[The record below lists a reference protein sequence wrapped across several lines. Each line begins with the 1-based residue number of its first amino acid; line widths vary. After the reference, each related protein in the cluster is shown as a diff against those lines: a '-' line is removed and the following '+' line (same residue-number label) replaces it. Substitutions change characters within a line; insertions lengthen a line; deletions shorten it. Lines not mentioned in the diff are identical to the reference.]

1 MGILDR
7 FKGAIRK
14 SSQNTNEA
22 FNKLVYRYIG
32 NNLISSSE
40 NDDTYINK
48 GYRFN
53 STVYSIVN
61 LISKTAANIPFQIY
75 EVKNENELKR
85 YKSITSGSITTTG
98 LINSNIIQKKAL
110 VGVEDTELHELLNR
124 PNPAQSFNS
133 WIQEVIAFGALTGN
147 RYIYGIAP
155 DTGQNSGK
163 YKELYVLPSQVVE
176 IHSGG
181 LMKPVKEYT
190 LEYNGT
196 YRIPAEFI
204 CHIKNFNP
212 YYDGSGSHL
221 YGMSPLKAGLRS
233 MDANNEALT
242 TGVKYLQNQTARGML
257 ISDEGDITESQA
269 KQLKDK
275 FRSTY
280 QGSQNAGDLI
290 ITPKKLSWV
299 NFGLNASDLSLIEQ
313 YNASIKD
320 LCNVYNVPVQ
330 LLNNTDSTTYNNM
343 KEAKKALYQN
353 AVIPE
358 LIRIREELNRWLTP
372 QYGDKLY
379 IDFDFNSIPEL
390 QEETEKVVDQMS
402 KSWWLTPN
410 EKRIAM
416 NYGVDEDN
424 VRMNEY
430 YVPANLIPMEPSS
443 GLDDIVD
450 AIDEQ
455 KMLKTEVRGM
465 NDVYTTIAEAR
476 ARAEQMGG
484 SGYHEMIFDGYT
496 VYMPF
501 ETHEEYEA
509 AKDGKLAEYYADR
522 DSYNDDDEDFDLD
535 SEIYQMYDMEYKAP
549 NISATMETAL
559 RNKVKDHNDKYGD
572 DPDKRATFSMLARSF
587 VRGVGAYRTN
597 PSSVRPNVNN
607 EQQWALGRVNGLL
620 YALRTGRFRNKP
632 YDTDLLPEGHPL
644 SSKKNPMNKDKINA
658 FLDAYTTREEAEQ
671 RAEEMGWNGE
681 GVGFHTHT
689 YDGNEIYMPFETHE
703 EYEEAQKTNKNYDN
717 YPQGATNN
725 AQRVLD
731 WDKEYDLRSKMGTD
745 TGWARARQLAARRP
759 LSQSEVNQ
767 TYSFLKRHEQNAEIA
782 EEFRGTPWNDKGY
795 VMYNAWGGRAMLSFV
810 ERNRSANKDE

>member
-1 MGILDR
+1 
-7 FKGAIRK
+7 
-14 SSQNTNEA
+14 
-22 FNKLVYRYIG
+22 
-32 NNLISSSE
+32 
-40 NDDTYINK
+40 
-48 GYRFN
+48 
-53 STVYSIVN
+53 
-61 LISKTAANIPFQIY
+61 
-75 EVKNENELKR
+75 
-85 YKSITSGSITTTG
+85 
-98 LINSNIIQKKAL
+98 
-110 VGVEDTELHELLNR
+110 
-124 PNPAQSFNS
+124 
-133 WIQEVIAFGALTGN
+133 
-147 RYIYGIAP
+147 
-155 DTGQNSGK
+155 
-163 YKELYVLPSQVVE
+163 
-176 IHSGG
+176 
-181 LMKPVKEYT
+181 MKPIKEYT

-269 KQLKDK
+269 RQLKDK
-275 FRSTY
+275 FRNTY
-280 QGSQNAGDLI
+280 QGSNNAGDLI

-330 LLNNTDSTTYNNM
+330 LLNNTDSSTYNNM

-353 AVIPE
+353 AIIPE

-372 QYGDKLY
+372 QYGEKLY
-379 IDFDFNSIPEL
+379 IDFDFQSIPEL

-416 NYGVDEDN
+416 NYGVDEGN

-443 GLDDIVD
+443 GLDDIADVL
-450 AIDEQ
+450 DEQ

-465 NDVYTTIAEAR
+465 NDVFTTIAEAR

-484 SGYHEMIFDGYT
+484 SGYHEHIFDGYT

-501 ETHEEYEA
+501 ESHEEYEA
-509 AKDGKLAEYYADR
+509 AREGKLAEYYADR
-522 DSYNDDDEDFDLD
+522 DEYNEEDMDLD
-535 SEIYQMYDMEYKAP
+535 AEIYEMYDMEYKAP
-549 NISATMETAL
+549 QISAAMETAL
-559 RNKVKDHNDKYGD
+559 RNKVKDHNEKYGD
-572 DPDKRATFSMLARSF
+572 NPAKRATFSMLARSF

-620 YALRTGRFRNKP
+620 YALRTGRFRRTA
-632 YDTDLLPEGHPL
+632 YDTDLLPEDHPL
-644 SSKKNPMNKDKINA
+644 SSKKTVENKK
-658 FLDAYTTREEAEQ
+658 
-671 RAEEMGWNGE
+671 
-681 GVGFHTHT
+681 
-689 YDGNEIYMPFETHE
+689 
-703 EYEEAQKTNKNYDN
+703 YDN

-759 LSQSEVNQ
+759 LSQSDVNQ
-767 TYSFLKRHEQNAEIA
+767 IYSFLKRHEQNAEIA
-782 EEFRGTPWNDKGY
+782 EEFRGTPWKDKGY
-795 VMYNAWGGRAMLSFV
+795 VMYNAWGGRAMLSYAD
-810 ERNRSANKDE
+810 RNRSANIDD

>member
-7 FKGAIRK
+7 FRGAVKK

-22 FNKLVYRYIG
+22 FNKLVYRYLG
-32 NNLISSSE
+32 DNLISSSE

-53 STVYSIVN
+53 SSIYSIVN

-85 YKSITSGSITTTG
+85 YKSITSGSVTTTS
-98 LINSNIIQKKAL
+98 LVNSNIIQKKAL
-110 VGVEDTELHELLNR
+110 ANVEDTELHELLNR
-124 PNPAQSFNS
+124 PNPAQSFNT
-133 WIQEVIAFGALTGN
+133 WIQEIIAFGALTGN

-155 DTGQNSGK
+155 DTGQNMGK

-257 ISDEGDITESQA
+257 ISDEGDMTESQA

-280 QGSQNAGDLI
+280 QGSNNAGDLI

-330 LLNNTDSTTYNNM
+330 LLNNTESSTYNNM

-430 YVPANLIPMEPSS
+430 YVPANLIPMEPST

-450 AIDEQ
+450 VLEEQ
-455 KMLKTEVRGM
+455 KSLKREVVGM
-465 NDVYTTIAEAR
+465 NDVYTTIAEAKER
-476 ARAEQMGG
+476 AGQMGG
-484 SGYHEMIFDGYT
+484 SGYHEHIFDGYT

-522 DSYNDDDEDFDLD
+522 DSYNDNDVDLD
-535 SEIYQMYDMEYKAP
+535 SEVYQMYDMELKAP
-549 NISATMETAL
+549 KISAAMETAL
-559 RNKVKDHNDKYGD
+559 RNKVDDHNEKYGD
-572 DPDKRATFSMLARSF
+572 NPAKRATFSMLARSF

-597 PSSVRPNVNN
+597 PSSVRPNVSN

-620 YALRTGRFRNKP
+620 YALRTGKFRSTA
-632 YDTDLLPEGHPL
+632 YDTDLLPEDHAL
-644 SSKKNPMNKDKINA
+644 SSKK
-658 FLDAYTTREEAEQ
+658 
-671 RAEEMGWNGE
+671 EM
-681 GVGFHTHT
+681 
-689 YDGNEIYMPFETHE
+689 
-703 EYEEAQKTNKNYDN
+703 TNKNYDN

-731 WDKEYDLRSKMGTD
+731 WDKEYDLRDKMGTD

-759 LSQSEVNQ
+759 LSQSDVNEI
-767 TYSFLKRHEQNAEIA
+767 YSFLKRHEQNAEIA
-782 EEFRGTPWNDKGY
+782 EDFRGTPWKDKGY
-795 VMYNAWGGRAMLSFV
+795 VMYNAWGGKALLSFV
-810 ERNRSANKDE
+810 ERNRSANKDD

>member
-7 FKGAIRK
+7 FRGAIRK

-32 NNLISSSE
+32 NNLISSTE

-61 LISKTAANIPFQIY
+61 LISKTAGNIPFQIY

-85 YKSITSGSITTTG
+85 YKSITSGTITTTG
-98 LINSNIIQKKAL
+98 LVNSNIIQKRAL
-110 VGVEDTELHELLNR
+110 VNVEDTDLHELLNR

-269 KQLKDK
+269 RQLKDK
-275 FRSTY
+275 FRNTY
-280 QGSQNAGDLI
+280 QGSNNAGDLI

-353 AVIPE
+353 AIIPE

-372 QYGDKLY
+372 QYGEKLY
-379 IDFDFNSIPEL
+379 IDFDFQSIPEL
-390 QEETEKVVDQMS
+390 QEETEKVVDQMA

-416 NYGVDEDN
+416 NYGVDEGN
-424 VRMNEY
+424 QRMNEY

-443 GLDDIVD
+443 GLDDIADVL
-450 AIDEQ
+450 DEQ

-465 NDVYTTIAEAR
+465 NDVFTTIAEAR

-484 SGYHEMIFDGYT
+484 SGYHEHIFDGYT

-501 ETHEEYEA
+501 ESHEEYEA

-522 DSYNDDDEDFDLD
+522 DSYNEEDMDLD
-535 SEIYQMYDMEYKAP
+535 AEIYEMYDMEYKAP
-549 NISATMETAL
+549 QISAAMETAL
-559 RNKVKDHNDKYGD
+559 RNKVKDHNEKYGD
-572 DPDKRATFSMLARSF
+572 NPAKRATFSMLARSF

-620 YALRTGRFRNKP
+620 YALRTGRFRSTAF
-632 YDTDLLPEGHPL
+632 DTDLLPEDHPL
-644 SSKKNPMNKDKINA
+644 SSKKTVENKK
-658 FLDAYTTREEAEQ
+658 
-671 RAEEMGWNGE
+671 
-681 GVGFHTHT
+681 
-689 YDGNEIYMPFETHE
+689 
-703 EYEEAQKTNKNYDN
+703 YDN

-759 LSQSEVNQ
+759 LSQSDVNQ
-767 TYSFLKRHEQNAEIA
+767 IYSFLKRHEQNAEIA
-782 EEFRGTPWNDKGY
+782 EEFRGTPWKDKGY
-795 VMYNAWGGRAMLSFV
+795 VMYNAWGGRAMLSFAD
-810 ERNRSANKDE
+810 RNRSANIDD